1 MNMNKKT
8 NASLK
13 VLICICLAC
22 LTLFSSITVGAVDN
36 ETIEVQDSQPE
47 LQTESQSDLSDETQN
62 LILGDA
68 NLNEDINL
76 LDAITIQKYSIS
88 EESLNDIQKLCAD
101 VDRNNSVNLLD
112 SILIQKFLLGMLS
125 DNLGIGL
132 PITQI
137 LPTDPES
144 EATATETE
152 SETDLDS
159 EPTDPVT
166 ETQPQTDP
174 VTETQPQTDPVTE
187 NQPQTDPVTDTQPQ
201 TDPVTDTATDPI
213 IIEPTE
219 PDTVEL
225 NKTAITLGVGEN
237 YILIKSSPTGSDLTT
252 AVFSSDNKDIATVSE
267 SDGILTAKNVGTA
280 TITVTTKNGA
290 SASCAVTVKKAP
302 TSISLNKTSLTLGV
316 GETFDLNSSLPS
328 GEAAYSIVYSSD
340 NSSIAGVKAAGGLV
354 TANKVGTATVTA
366 KTYNGKIVT
375 CAVTVKSA
383 PTAISLNKSSLTLRI
398 GEYFDLNSSLP
409 SGQAAYSILYS
420 SSNPS
425 VASVKAAGGLV
436 CAANEGTATIT
447 ARTYNNITATC
458 TIKVEKIP
466 SKIQAFVNKALSYK
480 GKNYSHFISA
490 MSMYGAQKG
499 DAWCAWFVST
509 ISKESGLSNII
520 PISGGA
526 GSIPR
531 IGVSIGAG
539 TWYEGHNSV
548 PRVGDII
555 VFTWNGLGCYPGQDR
570 YFSDHVGIVYKVDNE
585 YVYTVEG
592 NATEKSP
599 ADDEP
604 IVSDPSVT
612 NLNTKVYCRQYKLY
626 SGLINGYYRPNY

>member
-22 LTLFSSITVGAVDN
+22 LTLFSSTTVGAVDN

-174 VTETQPQTDPVTE
+174 VT
-187 NQPQTDPVTDTQPQ
+187 DTQPQ

-237 YILIKSSPTGSDLTT
+237 YTLIKSSPTGSDLTT
-252 AVFSSDNKDIATVSE
+252 AVFSSDNKDIVTVSE

-366 KTYNGKIVT
+366 TTYNGKTVT
-375 CAVTVKSA
+375 CAVTVKNA

-480 GKNYSHFISA
+480 GQNYSHFISA

-585 YVYTVEG
+585 YVYTIEG

>member
-22 LTLFSSITVGAVDN
+22 LTLFSSTTVGAVDN

-174 VTETQPQTDPVTE
+174 VTETQPQTDPVT
-187 NQPQTDPVTDTQPQ
+187 DTQPQ

-237 YILIKSSPTGSDLTT
+237 YTLIKSSPTGSDLTT
-252 AVFSSDNKDIATVSE
+252 AVFSSDNKDIVTVSE

-366 KTYNGKIVT
+366 TTYNGKTVT
-375 CAVTVKSA
+375 CAVTVKNA

>member
-1 MNMNKKT
+1 MNKKT

-22 LTLFSSITVGAVDN
+22 LTLFSSTTVGAVDN

-174 VTETQPQTDPVTE
+174 VT
-187 NQPQTDPVTDTQPQ
+187 DTQPQ

-252 AVFSSDNKDIATVSE
+252 AVFSSDNKDIVTVSE

-366 KTYNGKIVT
+366 TTYNGKTVT
-375 CAVTVKSA
+375 CAVTVKNA

-480 GKNYSHFISA
+480 GQNYSHFISA

-599 ADDEP
+599 TDDEP

>member
-1 MNMNKKT
+1 MNKKT

-22 LTLFSSITVGAVDN
+22 LTLFSSTTVGAVDN

-174 VTETQPQTDPVTE
+174 VT
-187 NQPQTDPVTDTQPQ
+187 
-201 TDPVTDTATDPI
+201 DTATDPI

-252 AVFSSDNKDIATVSE
+252 AVFSSDNKDIVTVSE

-280 TITVTTKNGA
+280 TITVTTKNRA

-366 KTYNGKIVT
+366 TTYNGKTVT
-375 CAVTVKSA
+375 CAVTVKNA

-480 GKNYSHFISA
+480 GQNYSHFISA

-599 ADDEP
+599 TDDEP